1 MRMFGISVIISLSG
15 YSYIRY
21 EISRSHNSIVDF
33 AITCIVL
40 RIVCILC
47 LPILSVGA
55 CLAYLEDAADR
66 KSAALRY
73 LKMLLNLFPLAGML
87 YLYSTLPRH

>member
-1 MRMFGISVIISLSG
+1 MFGISLIISLSG

-21 EISRSHNSIVDF
+21 AISRSHNSVADF
-33 AITCIVL
+33 AITCVVL
-40 RIVCILC
+40 RLVCIVC
-47 LPILSVGA
+47 LPVLSIGA

-66 KSAALRY
+66 KSAALRS
-73 LKMLLNLFPLAGML
+73 LKLLLNLVPLAGML